1 MTDWHKICITDKTGQ
16 EFFKTTASPMST
28 MPELRNLK
36 RQIEQ
41 AKARPDAYKFLDV
54 ATAVVML
61 DGAPYGEQVSELDA
75 DAMLKE
81 LGL

>member
-1 MTDWHKICITDKTGQ
+1 MNDWHKLCITDKTGQ

-28 MPELRNLK
+28 MSELRNLK

-41 AKARPDAYKFLDV
+41 AKGNPKAYKFLDV
-54 ATAVVML
+54 ASAVVML
-61 DGAPYGEQVSELDA
+61 DGAPYGAPVCELDV
-75 DAMLKE
+75 DAMLRE